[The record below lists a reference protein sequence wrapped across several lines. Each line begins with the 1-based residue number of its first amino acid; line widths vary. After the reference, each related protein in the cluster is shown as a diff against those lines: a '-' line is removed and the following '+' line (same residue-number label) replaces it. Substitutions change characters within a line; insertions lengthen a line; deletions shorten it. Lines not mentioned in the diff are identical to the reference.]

1 MQQIQRYDS
10 NLILYFDSSLNII
23 EWDANLEKLFG
34 VKRAD
39 SINKPLYTVLPALHI
54 YDFCIQKYILEQHS
68 SIEISNIP
76 IFVEAQQ
83 KDFSFKANLTSVVE
97 QNKFV
102 SGILLLQVKTLQS
115 LTHYENLSF
124 NKSII
129 DNMEDGMLLL
139 SYNTNNDTLSDLT
152 TTSEKSE
159 RLELKKFEIIYAN
172 PAFCTMTGLSEQEII
187 GKSPDFFTQ
196 SLTKPETKEFLIN
209 TLDNTQFFSH
219 DLMFYTKKGKPIW
232 ITLTIIPLKNNKTRW
247 LAIHR
252 DITVQK
258 EAEEKQYKYLFEHT
272 SSAIIRLDKKLNFVD
287 SNEGFVKMF
296 GYTIAEMKTLP
307 IKLKDFISEETYEQ
321 TVDYFRQLMK
331 HEVESIT
338 VENKHK
344 TRAGKIFETVGN
356 ALGLYDENNEFNG
369 ALVII
374 NDISEAK
381 ESEKKLIKVNEKL
394 SSFAHKISHDLKE
407 PLNSIVYFSKTLKL
421 ETEGNLYT
429 EEQEY
434 LKRIIQGAERARAF
448 IDDILYFSEITE
460 TDYILN
466 KVDLNEVLQ
475 IVMHNLHEQIKKRQ
489 AYISVEYLPTIYGN
503 PTLLVQLFQNLL
515 SNSLKYTDASKK
527 PTIRI
532 TNIQDELFV
541 KIRIVDNGKG
551 IKKSE
556 SEMVFQ
562 PFIRGSS
569 TKGLHGL
576 GSGLGL
582 SICRKIM
589 DFLEGTISIE
599 SPKNQGTIIELGF
612 VKHSDL
618 GEETILDF

>member
-39 SINKPLYTVLPALHI
+39 SINKPLYTVLPALQI
-54 YDFCIQKYILEQHS
+54 YDFCIQKHILEQHS

-139 SYNTNNDTLSDLT
+139 SYSNDKNLKSFNA
-152 TTSEKSE
+152 SIPEK
-159 RLELKKFEIIYAN
+159 LELKNFEVIYAN
-172 PAFCTMTGLSEQEII
+172 PTFCTMTGVSANEVI
-187 GKSPDFFTQ
+187 GKSPNLFTNT
-196 SLTKPETKEFLIN
+196 LAKPETTEHLLN
-209 TLDNTQFFSH
+209 TLNKKHFFSQ
-219 DLMFYTKKGKPIW
+219 DLMFYSKLGQPIW
-232 ITLTIIPLKNNKTRW
+232 ITLTIIPLKNDKTIW

-252 DITVQK
+252 DITAQK
-258 EAEEKQYKYLFEHT
+258 EAEAKQYKYLFEHT
-272 SSAIIRLDKKLNFVD
+272 SSAIVHVDKKLNFID
-287 SNEGFVKMF
+287 CNEGFLKMF
-296 GYTIAEMKTLP
+296 GYTIDEMKSLP

-321 TVDYFRQLMK
+321 TVSYFIQLMK

-338 VENKHK
+338 TVNKHK
-344 TRAGKIFETVGN
+344 TRSGKIFETVGN
-356 ALGLYDENNEFNG
+356 ALGIYDENNEFNG
-369 ALVII
+369 ALLII
-374 NDISEAK
+374 NDISAAK
-381 ESEKKLIKVNEKL
+381 ESEKELIKVNEKL

-407 PLNSIVYFSKTLKL
+407 PLNSIVYFSKTLKS

-434 LKRIIQGAERARAF
+434 LERIIEGAERARAF

-460 TDYILN
+460 TDYILS

-489 AYISVEYLPTIYGN
+489 AYISIEYLPTVYGN
-503 PTLLVQLFQNLL
+503 STLLVQLFQNLL

-562 PFIRGSS
+562 PFVRGSS
-569 TKGLHGL
+569 TKGIHGL

-599 SPKNQGTIIELGF
+599 SPKNQGTMIELGF

-618 GEETILDF
+618 EESAIFDF